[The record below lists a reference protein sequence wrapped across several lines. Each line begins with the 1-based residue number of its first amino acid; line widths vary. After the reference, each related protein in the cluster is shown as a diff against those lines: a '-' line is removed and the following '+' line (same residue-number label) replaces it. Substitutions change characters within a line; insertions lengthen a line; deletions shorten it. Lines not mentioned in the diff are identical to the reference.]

1 MYDRVEFDRDKR
13 RAVMECGNGGA
24 SKSCQESDA
33 SPPARKSMSRVI
45 IDFPVLVHTKRISGA
60 FIGRQQGQAI
70 DLRNKG
76 AISISKGSRQ
86 NSKRDVS
93 QISTKEVPFRKKD
106 QSS

>member
-1 MYDRVEFDRDKR
+1 MYDRVEFDRDKS
-13 RAVMECGNGGA
+13 RAGMECGNGGA

-70 DLRNKG
+70 DLRNNG
-76 AISISKGSRQ
+76 AFSISKGTRQ
-86 NSKRDVS
+86 NSKRDYLKNS
-93 QISTKEVPFRKKD
+93 DKRGSDP
-106 QSS
+106 